1 MAGSVRRKSGQS
13 MALAVGGAL
22 ESLYAEPGALDIIVQ
37 RRQARNPRP
46 PCRCR

>member
-1 MAGSVRRKSGQS
+1 

-37 RRQARNPRP
+37 RRQARPLYR
-46 PCRCR
+46 